1 MSTNKKFTVRY
12 VKSLMSNGKDGFAI
26 HTKPAIDNCSTYHYR
41 ERMDLFVETI
51 VKLLNAGFKPTIL

>member
-1 MSTNKKFTVRY
+1 
-12 VKSLMSNGKDGFAI
+12 MSNGKDGFAI